1 MRRLSVAYAAG
12 AAAPAII
19 FLSHKFHIL
28 GTDQAAWMLFV
39 AAASWGLV
47 ILQSFSGWGWLV
59 ARGLLGLPESGWLH
73 PATGLALAIALGG
86 WLNLFSAVSVYSLAI
101 FVWTGLGAYAVSLFL
116 RAKTQDPDLRKGQPS
131 SRIAVLLSLFVVVA
145 LGWRYVEAV
154 GWIKFNDHDDY
165 QGYLVFVEKL
175 LQLGSLGEDPFSERR
190 LIGGVGSQYFLLSL
204 VASEFPHRF
213 LHILDPGIAVLMITG
228 MVTSVIPESGI
239 RVKLAML
246 ALGASVALLPIPI
259 VNISAAV
266 IVVPLLLAMWL
277 LFDDCHKALE
287 IDPSASLLSRA
298 MLIGLC
304 AASACSLKNTFIPY
318 VGISVIGGASG
329 LVLRWPALWKKA
341 LGWTVLAGVVAG
353 GTIGPWMVDLHRSS
367 GTYLYPLLS
376 KGYHGSVY
384 GGTYL
389 TANAEFLQAGRIIT
403 DLRNWLIDP
412 FLRLP
417 VLLTVALFCHTI
429 WRQGQRG
436 SAMLLP
442 AGIFLAALISV
453 VGIGFATGT
462 YGTYR
467 YTFPFVLASLLA
479 GLIVMVRRV
488 PVGGWPA
495 IPLASAALLA
505 CFGLASLAGHLG
517 QAVPA
522 VMARVHG
529 QDLVPEERRI
539 AYADLSAHLPRDG
552 AVLTRLD
559 LPFLLR
565 LRRDVFIADYPGGSS
580 PPPGMPAGSDAGKLQ
595 RYLVGQ
601 GVRYVAWDY
610 ATQARFT
617 RAKYGK
623 RLLPGAYTLDR
634 TEAKHTFEF
643 QDAVDSLRATRP
655 LVFDRYG
662 IAIIDL
668 VTEPQR
674 APR

>member
-1 MRRLSVAYAAG
+1 MSVAYAAG

-19 FLSHKFHIL
+19 FLSHKFHIM
-28 GTDQAAWMLFV
+28 GTDQGAWMLFV

-47 ILQSFSGWGWLV
+47 ILQSFTGWGWIV
-59 ARGLLGLPESGWLH
+59 ARGLPGLSESGWLH

-86 WLNLFSAVSVYSLAI
+86 WLNLFSAVSVYSLTI
-101 FVWTGLGAYAVSLFL
+101 FVWTGLAAYGASIVL
-116 RAKTQDPDLRKGQPS
+116 RAKTPDGDLLTGHPLC
-131 SRIAVLLSLFVVVA
+131 RIAVLLSCFVVVA
-145 LGWRYVEAV
+145 LGWSYVQAV
-154 GWIKFNDHDDY
+154 GWIKFNDHDDF

-190 LIGGVGSQYFLLSL
+190 LISGVGGQYFLLSL
-204 VASEFPHRF
+204 VVSEFPHRF

-228 MVTSVIPESGI
+228 MVTSAIPESDV
-239 RVKLAML
+239 RVKIAML
-246 ALGASVALLPIPI
+246 ALGVSVAILPVPI
-259 VNISAAV
+259 VNISAAA
-266 IVVPLLLAMWL
+266 IVVPLLLVIWL
-277 LFDDCHKALE
+277 LFDDCHNALE
-287 IDPSASLLSRA
+287 MDASVSLLSRA

-329 LVLRWPALWKKA
+329 LVARWPTLWKKA
-341 LGWTVLAGVVAG
+341 LRWAIPAAIIAA

-367 GTYLYPLLS
+367 GTYLYPLLG

-389 TANAEFLQAGRIIT
+389 TANAEFLQTGRIFA
-403 DLRNWLIDP
+403 DLRTWLIDP

-417 VLLTVALFCHTI
+417 MLLTVALLCHTI
-429 WRQGQRG
+429 WRQGLRE

-442 AGIFLAALISV
+442 ASIFIAALICV

-467 YTFPFVLASLLA
+467 YTLPFVLASLLA
-479 GLIVMVRRV
+479 GLIVMARRV
-488 PVGGWPA
+488 PAGGWPV
-495 IPLASAALLA
+495 IPLASAALLV
-505 CFGLASLAGHLG
+505 CFGLASLAHQFG
-517 QAVPA
+517 QVVPA
-522 VMARVHG
+522 VMARIQG
-529 QDLVPEERRI
+529 QDLMSEERRN
-539 AYADLSAHLPRDG
+539 AYADLSAHLPLDG

-580 PPPGMPAGSDAGKLQ
+580 PPPGMPEGSDAGKLQ

-634 TEAKHTFEF
+634 TEAQHTFEF
-643 QDAVDSLRATRP
+643 QDALEALRATRP

-668 VTEPQR
+668 VTEPRR